1 MSFSTPGIYGND
13 IYWTIKKAVFA
24 NQLKT
29 VIGEVMDNEVTT
41 ESGTVIDAI
50 FGKLSVDN
58 RIVGSVDIMGTTN
71 TLLDI
76 LIDKAVKAY
85 NT

>member
-1 MSFSTPGIYGND
+1 MQITIND
-13 IYWTIKKAVFA
+13 CDWTKKKGVFA

-29 VIGEVMDNEVTT
+29 VVGEILDNEITT
-41 ESGTVIDAI
+41 EDGTVIDAI

-58 RIVGSVDIMGTTN
+58 RIVGSVDEMGTTN
-71 TLLDI
+71 VLLDLLTKRAI
-76 LIDKAVKAY
+76 KAY